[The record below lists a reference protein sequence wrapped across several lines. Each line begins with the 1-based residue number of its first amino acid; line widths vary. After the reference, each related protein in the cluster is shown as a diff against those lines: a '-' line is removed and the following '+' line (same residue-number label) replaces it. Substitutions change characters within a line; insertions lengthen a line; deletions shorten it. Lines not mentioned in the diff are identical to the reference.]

1 MKLKRSTLLNK
12 ISSIIKWFFIKI
24 WYFKSFL
31 SSSPFFIGG
40 KVKIF
45 IENGKIQIGSKARI
59 SDYCEIQSR
68 NGEIKIGNN
77 FNLNS
82 FSRII
87 AFNEIIIGHN
97 VTIAQFVSILDHDHD
112 YTVLHGNLL
121 LNGYKIKSIRIGSN
135 VWIGDKVCIT
145 KGVSIGDNV
154 IIGAG
159 TIVTKDI
166 ASNSIVAGNPLRLI
180 KNI

>member
-1 MKLKRSTLLNK
+1 MQLKRSTLFNK
-12 ISSIIKWFFIKI
+12 ISSVIKWLFIKI
-24 WYFKSFL
+24 WYFKSFH
-31 SSSPFFIGG
+31 SSFPFFIGR
-40 KVKIF
+40 KAKIF
-45 IENGKIQIGSKARI
+45 IENGAIQIGSKARI

-68 NGEIKIGNN
+68 DGEIKIGNN

-87 AFNEIIIGHN
+87 AFNEVIIGHN
-97 VTIAQFVSILDHDHD
+97 VTIAQFVSIIDHDHD
-112 YTVLHGNLL
+112 YTTLDGNLSL
-121 LNGYKIKSIRIGSN
+121 DGYKIKPIRIGSN

-166 ASNSIVAGNPLRLI
+166 NSNSIVAGNPLRLLKKI
-180 KNI
+180 